1 MMGMV
6 ELGYISVTHLPIPG
20 PDTDDGHGGVGYTTV
35 TNLPI
40 PCVKTCQYLSL
51 MYLSLYVLKF
61 KLINVNL

>member
-40 PCVKTCQYLSL
+40 PCV
-51 MYLSLYVLKF
+51 
-61 KLINVNL
+61 